1 MLFRSEDLKGK
12 VSKAETR
19 AGSAESKCTLLT
31 DTNLELSEELAFLR
45 GRVESL
51 ENLLREANLAKV
63 STAKDIGIR
72 TKIITDLVRK
82 LALERERLHLQVY
95 MHTCIFRKKKLQVSY
110 LLLLLYTHLYIVV
123 M

>member
-1 MLFRSEDLKGK
+1 MLKCTMSDMEHIIEDLKGK
-12 VSKAETR
+12 VSKTETR
-19 AGSAESKCTLLT
+19 AECAESKCTLLT

-51 ENLLREANLAKV
+51 ENSLHEANHAKV
-63 STAKDIGIR
+63 STAKDIGVE

-95 MHTCIFRKKKLQVSY
+95 AHILLQTFRSSITPPKP
-110 LLLLLYTHLYIVV
+110 
-123 M
+123 